1 MNFEPIYNTDA
12 RTFVTIMEFV
22 VVALMCTSALFFV
35 YAIFED
41 DKKQMTK
48 FKWGLFFG
56 VLGLVIIV
64 SLFVIRHQT
73 LYPEAVENN
82 LKQKYDISS
91 VIDDN
96 PMYEIDP
103 QKSEEQLIQVEAP
116 DGRNAVFILTQ
127 DMDTFEPT
135 LHELLDN
142 VTSETLTLEDITK

>member
-1 MNFEPIYNTDA
+1 MTFEPIYNTDA

-41 DKKQMTK
+41 GKKQMTR
-48 FKWGLFFG
+48 FKRGVFFG
-56 VLGLVIIV
+56 VLGLFIIV

-96 PMYEIDP
+96 PMYEINP
-103 QKSEEQLIQVEAP
+103 QKSEEQPIQVEAP
-116 DGRNAVFILTQ
+116 DGRKAVFILTQ
-127 DMDTFEPT
+127 EMDTFEPT
-135 LHELLDN
+135 LSELVDN
-142 VTSETLTLEDITK
+142 GTAGSVTLEEITK